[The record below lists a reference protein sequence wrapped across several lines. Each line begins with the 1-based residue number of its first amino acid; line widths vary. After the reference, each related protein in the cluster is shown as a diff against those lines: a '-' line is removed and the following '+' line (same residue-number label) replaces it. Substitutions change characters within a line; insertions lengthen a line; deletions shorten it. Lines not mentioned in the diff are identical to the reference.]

1 MKQQQTK
8 RWLCVRWRWWKRRR
22 RRRWRLRERSTVNIH
37 HHCCVSS
44 VLVLEF
50 YMSIY
55 ILWSIHENNNVVY
68 STIFDIGL
76 HFIKIQVLHQKQQ
89 TNEIHLLLEKR
100 ELNEHLSPSSWST
113 SNNLIISVLN
123 LYDKSCLNIVYIS
136 SAFAIGNLLL
146 CPKVHSFVR
155 LLTTHTTAPT
165 RRHLFCYHQPTCGLC
180 VPQILGTV

>member
-44 VLVLEF
+44 VLILEF

-55 ILWSIHENNNVVY
+55 ILWSIHENNKNVVY

-89 TNEIHLLLEKR
+89 TNEIHLLLERR
-100 ELNEHLSPSSWST
+100 ELNEYLSPSSWST

-123 LYDKSCLNIVYIS
+123 LYDKSCLNIVYIFS
-136 SAFAIGNLLL
+136 SAFAIGKFAL
-146 CPKVHSFVR
+146 PKSPQFCA
-155 LLTTHTTAPT
+155 TFDNTHTTAPT
-165 RRHLFCYHQPTCGLC
+165 N
-180 VPQILGTV
+180 

>member
-1 MKQQQTK
+1 
-8 RWLCVRWRWWKRRR
+8 
-22 RRRWRLRERSTVNIH
+22 
-37 HHCCVSS
+37 
-44 VLVLEF
+44 
-50 YMSIY
+50 MSIY

-136 SAFAIGNLLL
+136 SAFAIGKLLL

-155 LLTTHTTAPT
+155 LLTTHQLLQLEDTFFATTSQLAA
-165 RRHLFCYHQPTCGLC
+165 C
-180 VPQILGTV
+180 VCLKFLAQCRYES